1 MIGLAFRAGKTLA
14 GSAACEK
21 GLKHRRIVLLLLQDG
36 LSPSSQQ
43 TFTDLCERTHT
54 RMMMIGSDDSRGDA
68 IGRPG
73 IMVLGITDRSFAEA
87 IINKLDGGSG
97 LE

>member
-21 GLKHRRIVLLLLQDG
+21 GLKQRRIVLLLLQDG
-36 LSPSSQQ
+36 LSPSSKQ
-43 TFTDLCERTHT
+43 TFTDLCEKTRT
-54 RMMMIGSDDSRGDA
+54 RVIIIGPDDPMGDA

-73 IMVLGITDRSFAEA
+73 IMVLGITDKNFADA